1 MSRSL
6 ENIRVVDLSHVLA
19 GPTCSMFLADL
30 GAEVIHV
37 EPLHGDDA
45 REFGP
50 FAGKVGKNNSGYFIS
65 LNRNKKSLA
74 LDLKQAKGKKILTDL
89 IKISDV
95 VVENFRPTTMRKL
108 GFGWWQ
114 VNWDPVVHHVCA
126 LPPLATDSSCFFLK

>member
-1 MSRSL
+1 MPRAL

-19 GPTCSMFLADL
+19 APTCTMFLADL

-50 FAGKVGKNNSGYFIS
+50 FAGSGGKNNSGYFIS

-74 LDLKQAKGKKILTDL
+74 IDLKLAKGRR
-89 IKISDV
+89 S
-95 VVENFRPTTMRKL
+95 
-108 GFGWWQ
+108 
-114 VNWDPVVHHVCA
+114 
-126 LPPLATDSSCFFLK
+126 

>member
-6 ENIRVVDLSHVLA
+6 ENIRVVDLSHVLRA
-19 GPTCSMFLADL
+19 HLHDVSGRS

-50 FAGKVGKNNSGYFIS
+50 FAGSGGKNSSGYFIS

-74 LDLKQAKGKKILTDL
+74 LDLKQEKGKK
-89 IKISDV
+89 S
-95 VVENFRPTTMRKL
+95 
-108 GFGWWQ
+108 
-114 VNWDPVVHHVCA
+114 
-126 LPPLATDSSCFFLK
+126 